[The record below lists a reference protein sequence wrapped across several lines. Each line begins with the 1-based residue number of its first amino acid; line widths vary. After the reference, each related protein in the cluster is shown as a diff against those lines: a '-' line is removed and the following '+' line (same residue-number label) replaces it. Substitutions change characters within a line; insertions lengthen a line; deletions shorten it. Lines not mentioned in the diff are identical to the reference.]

1 MLGEQSMGSSK
12 NYNKRFFL
20 KGETYTQGL
29 DRIENLNDGTGNVHD
44 KWKEQII
51 SDIIILAIFIGL
63 VIFIVTR

>member
-1 MLGEQSMGSSK
+1 MGSFK
-12 NYNKRFFL
+12 NHNKRFFL

-29 DRIENLNDGTGNVHD
+29 DRIENLNDGTGNVRD

>member
-1 MLGEQSMGSSK
+1 MGSLK
-12 NYNKRFFL
+12 NHNIRNFF

-63 VIFIVTR
+63 VIYIFTR

>member
-1 MLGEQSMGSSK
+1 MGSSK

-29 DRIENLNDGTGNVHD
+29 DRIENLNDGTGNVRD

-51 SDIIILAIFIGL
+51 SDIIIIVIFVGL
-63 VIFIVTR
+63 VIYIITR